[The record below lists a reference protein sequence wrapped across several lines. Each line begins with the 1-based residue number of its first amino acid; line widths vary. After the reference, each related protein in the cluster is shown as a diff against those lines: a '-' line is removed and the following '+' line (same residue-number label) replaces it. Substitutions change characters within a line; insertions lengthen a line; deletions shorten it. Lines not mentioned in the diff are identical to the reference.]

1 MRGTYLF
8 ILCGW
13 FAEDRKW
20 PIKHE
25 RQCFIGT
32 SRHRDKRLMWRSTEY
47 FWRNLTCLDS
57 RWNSVSSVWY
67 IFLVETIKNYGEKWS
82 SKSVKIY
89 ASKTRCPFPEGPEQF
104 SHPESHI
111 AKSWALWLQSCFIHA
126 FLTLSKVLLIQE
138 VSSVYTCPFLDA
150 NELKWLFGPE
160 KFPGFSRNGPRV
172 AKPPSP
178 LRVSFFLLDQ
188 LLMSLRRNVQ
198 RFKTQVHSHCSTR

>member
-1 MRGTYLF
+1 MRRTYLV

-13 FAEDRKW
+13 FAEDRKR

-25 RQCFIGT
+25 GQCFIGT
-32 SRHRDKRLMWRSTEY
+32 SRQRDKSLMWRSTEY

-104 SHPESHI
+104 SPGKPHSKITSLVITELFYSRIPNTIKGSFDTRSFKCVHLSVFRC
-111 AKSWALWLQSCFIHA
+111 KWTKMA
-126 FLTLSKVLLIQE
+126 FRARKVPG
-138 VSSVYTCPFLDA
+138 VF
-150 NELKWLFGPE
+150 E
-160 KFPGFSRNGPRV
+160 KRAAGGQTSFTV
-172 AKPPSP
+172 T
-178 LRVSFFLLDQ
+178 SFFFFTW
-188 LLMSLRRNVQ
+188 SIINE
-198 RFKTQVHSHCSTR
+198 FE